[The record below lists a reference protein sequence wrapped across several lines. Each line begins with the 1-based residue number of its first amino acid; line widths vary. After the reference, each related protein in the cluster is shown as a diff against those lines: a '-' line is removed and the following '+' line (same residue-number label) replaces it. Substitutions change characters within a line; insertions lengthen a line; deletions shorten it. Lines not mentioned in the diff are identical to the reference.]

1 MTETEELKLRKELE
15 RAAKARAVLES
26 ELFQEA
32 MAVIEADTLE
42 KWKASPVR
50 DAEGQLALRLKWQII
65 QEIRGHLADVMTSGK
80 MASAQLDRE
89 LTLRERMRRGL
100 RGTFGPR
107 A

>member
-15 RAAKARAVLES
+15 RGAKARAVFES

-32 MAVIEADTLE
+32 IAVVEADTLE

-50 DAEGQLALRLKWQII
+50 DTEGQLALRLKWQII
-65 QEIRGHLADVMTSGK
+65 QEIKGHLADVMASGK
-80 MASAQLDRE
+80 MASQQLDRE
-89 LTLRERMRRGL
+89 LTLRERMRRSL